1 MSSLKEPCIILA
13 ASGMVIPGTMSYRLA
28 QNFLFESKSAIF
40 TIGYMDENSPGYQ
53 IANAKKGDVIR
64 LQKDSEEIKVSCTLK
79 KFRFSAHSK
88 TGKSFFRLCMHCVQR
103 MLFWFMVK
111 PESID
116 WLGAHILRWDKTIKV
131 YTAVKGKTITIE

>member
-1 MSSLKEPCIILA
+1 
-13 ASGMVIPGTMSYRLA
+13 MVIPGTMSYRLA
-28 QNFLFESKSAIF
+28 QNFLFDSKSAIF

-53 IANAKKGDVIR
+53 IANAQKGDVIR

-79 KFRFSAHSK
+79 KFRFSAHAKREELLSVVHALRPK
-88 TGKSFFRLCMHCVQR
+88 NVILVHGE
-103 MLFWFMVK
+103 

-116 WLGAHILRWDKTIKV
+116 WLGANILRWDKTIKV